1 MMVSSK
7 FSNTSLLRWEFDK
20 LDELRDEVESWFS
33 LGKKIGLPVSG
44 SKAVGVAGF
53 VPVSGAYLAS
63 AIIVAGSDDNIFG
76 SAVSMMRHYYVPDN
90 IALLN
95 ILSIHPTKD
104 KSRQTRLS
112 ELCAELPKIEIP
124 VANWNAHTTYFDIP
138 HRMEG
143 IPIDES
149 KGMINFEFYTWP
161 GATLYDDAVQRQNA
175 NANTRASV
183 SQVASINLVFSGGGG
198 GISMAL
204 SYSVHGIQDNRPVD
218 YLSTGRY

>member
-1 MMVSSK
+1 MLCNRRCIKILEEIKNTAPGEVEDKCRYVFNASLMEHRKAIHKILQHRLDTSLPRNKQSLHATQLAVCLAMMVSSK

-112 ELCAELPKIEIP
+112 ELCGIAKDRDSGRELEC
-124 VANWNAHTTYFDIP
+124 TYNLFRYSASHGRDTYRRIQ
-138 HRMEG
+138 R
-143 IPIDES
+143 
-149 KGMINFEFYTWP
+149 
-161 GATLYDDAVQRQNA
+161 YD
-175 NANTRASV
+175 
-183 SQVASINLVFSGGGG
+183 
-198 GISMAL
+198 
-204 SYSVHGIQDNRPVD
+204 
-218 YLSTGRY
+218 